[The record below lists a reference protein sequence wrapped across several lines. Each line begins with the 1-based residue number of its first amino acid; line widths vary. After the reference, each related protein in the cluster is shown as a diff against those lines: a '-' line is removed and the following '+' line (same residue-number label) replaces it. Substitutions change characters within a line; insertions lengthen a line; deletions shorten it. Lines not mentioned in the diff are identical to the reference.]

1 VPVPNFARNAL
12 ERGFHVVVEKHTTLT
27 IDEALDLKEK
37 ICRQSACFV

>member
-12 ERGFHVVVEKHTTLT
+12 ERGFHVVEKHTTLT

-37 ICRQSACFV
+37 ICRQAACFV